1 MSYSELYFD
10 RDNDSDLDFFVELI
24 RRFQNQGID
33 FELDERGGTI
43 RIMIK
48 K

>member
-10 RDNDSDLDFFVELI
+10 RDNDSDLDFFVQLL
-24 RRFQNQGID
+24 RRFQSQGID
-33 FELDERGGTI
+33 FELDERGGTV
-43 RIMIK
+43 RILIK